1 MAGQHGWFDG
11 YRKTGNNNKEIYKL
25 RMASHVFAVAVFFL
39 LFLTLGTNNGDVK
52 QNEINYCRKI
62 S

>member
-1 MAGQHGWFDG
+1 MVGW
-11 YRKTGNNNKEIYKL
+11 TGTARQETKKKKLNIL

-39 LFLTLGTNNGDVK
+39 LFLTLGTN
-52 QNEINYCRKI
+52 YCRKI